1 MKRSMGGG
9 ATRGPVAHSRQ
20 RKTIRFIQILLVLL
34 AAGLL
39 VFAGYSAGRRSG
51 YDAGTRADDIGPP
64 RKPPVAQT
72 IVLTVLGIGSLA
84 GALALSGGGV
94 RIPTPSRLD
103 ELAGRAET
111 AAVERA
117 EELAAAENNPT

>member
-1 MKRSMGGG
+1 M
-9 ATRGPVAHSRQ
+9 AHSRQ

-39 VFAGYSAGRRSG
+39 LFAGYSAGRRSG
-51 YDAGTRADDIGPP
+51 YDAGQRADDIGPP
-64 RKPPVAQT
+64 RRPPVAQT
-72 IVLTVLGIGSLA
+72 IVLAVLGIGALT
-84 GALALSGGGV
+84 GAFALSGGGV

-103 ELAGRAET
+103 ELAGRAES

-117 EELAAAENNPT
+117 EEMAAAENNPT